1 MNKTTNTNGI
11 IAAAAEKTTGKKQAT
26 PAQILNGLLNNNAI
40 QDQLKS
46 TLKENSGAFV
56 TSVMNVFR
64 EDKLLQ
70 TCDPKAVLS
79 EALKAAALK
88 LPIEK
93 QLGFGYIIAF
103 KDHGVPKPQF
113 QLGYKGYIQLAERTG
128 AYRYINTGV
137 VYEGEFKSLDKLTGA
152 LDISGE
158 KISDEIIGYFA
169 YIETISGFKKA
180 MYWTKE
186 QVRKHAGRYSKSFQ
200 KNSAIWRDNFDEM
213 AIKTVL
219 RNLLSHYGVMSVEME
234 SAITA
239 EEIRTDEP
247 PTNAPEI
254 EVEAETAEPPET
266 TSEEIEAT
274 ADEIPSSTPVPDNT
288 EIAPPIENTDASDG
302 YPFPQ

>member
-1 MNKTTNTNGI
+1 MQTTNTNGI
-11 IAAAAEKTTGKKQAT
+11 ITAAAEKPAVKKQAT
-26 PAQILNGLLNNNAI
+26 PAQILNGLLNNGAI
-40 QDQLKS
+40 QEQLKS

-70 TCDPKAVLS
+70 TCEPKAVLA

-128 AYRYINTGV
+128 AYKYINAGA

-158 KISDEIIGYFA
+158 KITDEIIGYFA
-169 YIETISGFKKA
+169 YIETVSGFKKA
-180 MYWTKE
+180 FYWTKDE
-186 QVRKHAGRYSKSFQ
+186 VKKHAARYSKSYQ
-200 KNSAIWRDNFDEM
+200 KGSMIWKNNFDEM
-213 AIKTVL
+213 AVKTVL
-219 RNLLSHYGVMSVEME
+219 RNLLSHYGVMSVEMANAFTSE
-234 SAITA
+234 DAPA
-239 EEIRTDEP
+239 DEP
-247 PTNAPEI
+247 TQNDPEI
-254 EVEAETAEPPET
+254 EAEVE
-266 TSEEIEAT
+266 TSEEIPEQT
-274 ADEIPSSTPVPDNT
+274 PADEPTPVDEPAPD
-288 EIAPPIENTDASDG
+288 D
-302 YPFPQ
+302 YPFSE

>member
-1 MNKTTNTNGI
+1 MNTTTNTKGV
-11 IAAAAEKTTGKKQAT
+11 IAEASEKITGKKQAT

-40 QDQLKS
+40 QEQLKS
-46 TLKENSGAFV
+46 TLKENAGAFV

-64 EDKLLQ
+64 DDKLLQ

-103 KDHGVPKPQF
+103 NDHKVPKPQF
-113 QLGYKGYIQLAERTG
+113 ILGYKGYIQLAERTG
-128 AYRYINTGV
+128 TYRYINTGA

-158 KISDEIIGYFA
+158 KTSDEIIGYFA

-219 RNLLSHYGVMSVEME
+219 RNLLSHYGVISVEME
-234 SAITA
+234 NAIT
-239 EEIRTDEP
+239 EEIRADEP
-247 PTNAPEI
+247 PANAPEI
-254 EVEAETAEPPET
+254 EVEAETAKP
-266 TSEEIEAT
+266 SEITAGKIEAAAEGIASFEPIT
-274 ADEIPSSTPVPDNT
+274 ESAQPSASNNPAPD
-288 EIAPPIENTDASDG
+288 D
-302 YPFPQ
+302 YPF